1 MITFI
6 HEGLNHGTSLKNSV
20 HGDLL
25 FWNRPVSKC
34 KEAVIDMLF
43 SKILVSYDD
52 SDLSKKALQ
61 KAADLAR
68 IDEST
73 ELDVLNVVTVPTNQF
88 IVGDVYREVRE
99 STLKYGHEVV
109 NRTNKVLD
117 ELPNATHTFVK
128 EGQPVRTILD
138 FASQNGYDLIII
150 GSRGLSGVK
159 EFLGSVSHGVV
170 QRSKIPV
177 LIIK

>member
-1 MITFI
+1 
-6 HEGLNHGTSLKNSV
+6 
-20 HGDLL
+20 
-25 FWNRPVSKC
+25 
-34 KEAVIDMLF
+34 MLF

-61 KAADLAR
+61 KAIELAKLDDR
-68 IDEST
+68 T
-73 ELDVLNVVTVPTNQF
+73 VVDVLNVVTVPTNQF

-99 STLKYGHEVV
+99 STFKYGNEVV
-109 NRTNKVLD
+109 AKTNEWLD
-117 ELPNATHTFVK
+117 KIPNLTHTFVE
-128 EGQPVRTILD
+128 EGQPVRTILE
-138 FASQNGYDLIII
+138 FAESGGYDLIII

-177 LIIK
+177 LIVK

>member
-1 MITFI
+1 
-6 HEGLNHGTSLKNSV
+6 
-20 HGDLL
+20 
-25 FWNRPVSKC
+25 
-34 KEAVIDMLF
+34 MLF

-61 KAADLAR
+61 KAVDLAR
-68 IDEST
+68 IDENT

-109 NRTNKVLD
+109 KRTDKVLD

>member
-1 MITFI
+1 
-6 HEGLNHGTSLKNSV
+6 
-20 HGDLL
+20 
-25 FWNRPVSKC
+25 
-34 KEAVIDMLF
+34 MLF

-61 KAADLAR
+61 KAIDLAR
-68 IDEST
+68 IDENT

-109 NRTNKVLD
+109 KRTDKVLD

>member
-1 MITFI
+1 
-6 HEGLNHGTSLKNSV
+6 
-20 HGDLL
+20 
-25 FWNRPVSKC
+25 
-34 KEAVIDMLF
+34 MLF

-68 IDEST
+68 IDEKS

-99 STLKYGHEVV
+99 STLKYGHEIV
-109 NRTNKVLD
+109 RRAQKVLD
-117 ELPNATHTFVK
+117 ELPNATHLFVE
-128 EGQPVRTILD
+128 EGQPVHTILE
-138 FASQNGYDLIII
+138 FASENDYDLIVI

-170 QRSKIPV
+170 QRSKVPV